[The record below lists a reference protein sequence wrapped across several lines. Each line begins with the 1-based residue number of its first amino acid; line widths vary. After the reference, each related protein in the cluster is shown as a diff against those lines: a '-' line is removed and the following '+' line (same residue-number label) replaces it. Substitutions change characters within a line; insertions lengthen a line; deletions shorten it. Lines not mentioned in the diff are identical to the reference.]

1 MDVGRQ
7 TNPQQERLSEC
18 RSFSS
23 NHRCCSQSRKI
34 SIGVLIDS
42 ISKADTKHINESVMQ
57 IAEKGTSS
65 KGNCVKDHEGHTP
78 LVEKHVTDLKKDT
91 SPWVS
96 TRSFNPKGSSSVAGH
111 DTQHTPSFPVIS
123 RTHPRSKLLERASGA
138 HVLKLFADKTGLEAN
153 ECRQK
158 TFGKATSSREA
169 GKVSN
174 EEHVEHFVSS
184 TEPGVLVEKKQVED
198 KDGKTETGGRETL
211 RMKLWEILGNVSSS
225 NKQCLSSVQLHPDQ
239 ERDGMHSP
247 TEKRNPNS
255 DTIESDSEMHFFMRP
270 LTRSL
275 AQKKASSKNQHNKI
289 EATKSTSHCKEC
301 PQKRIFS
308 YRGDWSRRLCDNPDD
323 GSLPSKRNKIERD
336 ISGMETQWGQKYDNA
351 GERQHSENK
360 TRSIQ
365 AVQKSMVH
373 KDKVGH
379 GNSSSDRRNDGLVDR
394 KSGTHKIN
402 SSEPPLN
409 LMTEQK
415 DVEQPAD
422 EISNL
427 NDQQKDI
434 TDSLLKNKKNS
445 VCDPST
451 ATFEIKSPGYLL
463 KSKQGKLHGQCP
475 AQKIFNMGGIR
486 SFKSLL
492 SSKPGDCG
500 PTMQMESSD
509 GGYELNNIHLM
520 KPSFIMEEDS
530 ENQMSKLST
539 DATDSDSSE
548 DDSHIKVCRE
558 QEQLSPEFYIAE
570 EFLRGP
576 DKSLGN
582 QKDVEVTGCSPMSES
597 LKGIHDS
604 KLQMYLELNQ
614 NDGLAS
620 AVKLLAV
627 ALDRFKTKVK
637 SMSNKRSAEILLAA
651 AEEVFLLLQNAESQ
665 IKTDVGKLAN
675 LSQSKRKRLETRL
688 EEQQEH
694 FLGIYKR
701 FKEEVDRHLQDYDK
715 INEDLEEHDIEIKRT
730 AERQRAAQKKFLSQL
745 EQAIKVQLDEA
756 ESRITTVQELA
767 RKKMLQLKLLVAEC
781 IKHGAFG

>member
-7 TNPQQERLSEC
+7 TNPQQDRVSEC

-42 ISKADTKHINESVMQ
+42 ISKADTEHINEPVMQ

-65 KGNCVKDHEGHTP
+65 KGNCVKDREGHTP
-78 LVEKHVTDLKKDT
+78 LLEKHADLKKDA

-96 TRSFNPKGSSSVAGH
+96 TRSFNPKGSSSIPGH
-111 DTQHTPSFPVIS
+111 DPEHTPSFQVIS
-123 RTHPRSKLLERASGA
+123 RTCPRSKLLERGSGA
-138 HVLKLFADKTGLEAN
+138 HFLKLFAGKTGLEAD
-153 ECRQK
+153 EFRQK
-158 TFGKATSSREA
+158 TFGKATYSREA

-174 EEHVEHFVSS
+174 ADHVEHFLSS
-184 TEPGVLVEKKQVED
+184 TEPGVLLEKEQAED
-198 KDGKTETGGRETL
+198 RDRKTETGGRETL
-211 RMKLWEILGNVSSS
+211 RMKLWEILGNVSSP
-225 NKQCLSSVQLHPDQ
+225 NKHCLSSVELHPDQ

-247 TEKRNPNS
+247 IEKRNPNS
-255 DTIESDSEMHFFMRP
+255 DTIESDSEKHAFRRP
-270 LTRSL
+270 MTRSL
-275 AQKKASSKNQHNKI
+275 TQKKASSRNQHKKI
-289 EATKSTSHCKEC
+289 EATKSTGHREES

-308 YRGDWSRRLCDNPDD
+308 FRGDWSGRLCDVSND
-323 GSLPSKRNKIERD
+323 GSLPSKRNKIERE
-336 ISGMETQWGQKYDNA
+336 ISGIEKQWVHKYEHA
-351 GERQHSENK
+351 EERQQPENK
-360 TRSIQ
+360 TRSIPT
-365 AVQKSMVH
+365 VQKSMVH
-373 KDKVGH
+373 TDKVAH
-379 GNSSSDRRNDGLVDR
+379 ANSSSDRRNDVLVDT
-394 KSGTHKIN
+394 KTGTHKN
-402 SSEPPLN
+402 SSFEPPLN
-409 LMTEQK
+409 LMAEQK

-422 EISNL
+422 EISNF

-434 TDSLLKNKKNS
+434 PDSLLKNNKNS
-445 VCDPST
+445 ICDPST
-451 ATFEIKSPGYLL
+451 ATFEITSPGCLL
-463 KSKQGKLHGQCP
+463 KSTHGKLQGQCR
-475 AQKIFNMGGIR
+475 AQVIFNMRGIR

-492 SSKPGDCG
+492 SSKPAECT
-500 PTMQMESSD
+500 PTLRMESSD
-509 GGYELNNIHLM
+509 DRYVLNDVHFM

-539 DATDSDSSE
+539 GATDSDSSE
-548 DDSHIKVCRE
+548 NDSHTKVCRE
-558 QEQLSPEFYIAE
+558 SEQLSSEFYIAE

-576 DKSLGN
+576 DKSLGKE
-582 QKDVEVTGCSPMSES
+582 KDVEGTGCSPMSES
-597 LKGIHDS
+597 LKGIQDS
-604 KLQMYLELNQ
+604 SELQMYLELNHH
-614 NDGLAS
+614 DGLAS
-620 AVKLLAV
+620 AIKLLAV

-651 AEEVFLLLQNAESQ
+651 AEEVFLLLQKAESQ

-694 FLGIYKR
+694 FLGVYKR

-715 INEDLEEHDIEIKRT
+715 INEDLEEHEIEIKRT
-730 AERQRAAQKKFLSQL
+730 AERQRAAQKKFLLHL

>member
-7 TNPQQERLSEC
+7 TNPQQERVSEC

-34 SIGVLIDS
+34 SIAVLIDS

-57 IAEKGTSS
+57 IAQKGTSS
-65 KGNCVKDHEGHTP
+65 KGNCVKDREGHTP
-78 LVEKHVTDLKKDT
+78 LVDKHVTDLNKDT

-96 TRSFNPKGSSSVAGH
+96 TRSFNPKGSSSVAGR
-111 DTQHTPSFPVIS
+111 DTQHASSFPVIS
-123 RTHPRSKLLERASGA
+123 RTRPRSKLLESASGA
-138 HVLKLFADKTGLEAN
+138 HLLKLFAGKTGLEAN

-158 TFGKATSSREA
+158 TCGKATYSREA
-169 GKVSN
+169 GKRIKIGKQKLGPRNFEN
-174 EEHVEHFVSS
+174 EA
-184 TEPGVLVEKKQVED
+184 
-198 KDGKTETGGRETL
+198 
-211 RMKLWEILGNVSSS
+211 LGNLGKCFFIEQAVSQLCRVAPGSREGWNAQRKLPLKT
-225 NKQCLSSVQLHPDQ
+225 NK
-239 ERDGMHSP
+239 
-247 TEKRNPNS
+247 
-255 DTIESDSEMHFFMRP
+255 
-270 LTRSL
+270 
-275 AQKKASSKNQHNKI
+275 KI
-289 EATKSTSHCKEC
+289 EATKSTSHRKEC

-308 YRGDWSRRLCDNPDD
+308 LRGDWSGRLYDSSDD
-323 GSLPSKRNKIERD
+323 GSLPSKRNKIERE
-336 ISGMETQWGQKYDNA
+336 ISGMETQWGQKYKNA
-351 GERQHSENK
+351 GERRQPENK
-360 TRSIQ
+360 TRPIP

-379 GNSSSDRRNDGLVDR
+379 ANSSSDRRNDVLVDR
-394 KSGTHKIN
+394 KSGTHKNN
-402 SSEPPLN
+402 SFEPPLN

-427 NDQQKDI
+427 IDQQKDI

-445 VCDPST
+445 VCVPPT
-451 ATFEIKSPGYLL
+451 ATFEIKSPGCLL

-475 AQKIFNMGGIR
+475 AQKVFNMGGIR

-492 SSKPGDCG
+492 SLKPGDHT
-500 PTMQMESSD
+500 PTMQMETSD
-509 GGYELNNIHLM
+509 GGYELNDIHLM

-548 DDSHIKVCRE
+548 DDSHIK
-558 QEQLSPEFYIAE
+558 
-570 EFLRGP
+570 
-576 DKSLGN
+576 
-582 QKDVEVTGCSPMSES
+582 
-597 LKGIHDS
+597 GIHDS
-604 KLQMYLELNQ
+604 ELQMYLGLKQ

-620 AVKLLAV
+620 AIKLLAV

-675 LSQSKRKRLETRL
+675 LSQSKRKRLEARL

-715 INEDLEEHDIEIKRT
+715 INEDLEEHEIEIKRT
-730 AERQRAAQKKFLSQL
+730 AERQIADNHESFLSIDDSCFVLLDKSDMYYFLIGILRSSAEKFLSQL
-745 EQAIKVQLDEA
+745 EQGIKVQLDEA

-781 IKHGAFG
+781 TKHGAFG